1 MTDLGLI
8 IEKERALGVSW
19 QIKTLIVFARS
30 PL

>member
-8 IEKERALGVSW
+8 IEKERALGVW
-19 QIKTLIVFARS
+19 WPINTLIVFARN